1 MNNITLKQ
9 VYDALTRKISKVYP
23 QKEIYG
29 SSVHQNLDEGDF
41 NVIPISATITGQMGD
56 RVQIKALFD
65 CLYYSEDYENLLD
78 ISEGLPLAVKAMLRN
93 AEAAGINTVG
103 LTTKTAATVNLT
115 TATGAAVG
123 AEAAMQIATAKNTV
137 AQAGFNT
144 TLLACP
150 LTWIVGAIIIVIA
163 LFTRWSQ
170 KTNEA
175 KGVTVSFFGTLVGN
189 LNIARVWFQ
198 NFVTNTKL
206 QVLNRLQQD
215 I

>member
-78 ISEGLPLAVKAMLRN
+78 ISEGLPLAVRQIETESGDIIHGILNSPTTEISDGVLHCIVSYEYFGLVKQILPEGEEAETDLMYYLRQQ
-93 AEAAGINTVG
+93 
-103 LTTKTAATVNLT
+103 LTEVK
-115 TATGAAVG
+115 
-123 AEAAMQIATAKNTV
+123 Q
-137 AQAGFNT
+137 
-144 TLLACP
+144 
-150 LTWIVGAIIIVIA
+150 
-163 LFTRWSQ
+163 
-170 KTNEA
+170 
-175 KGVTVSFFGTLVGN
+175 
-189 LNIARVWFQ
+189 
-198 NFVTNTKL
+198 
-206 QVLNRLQQD
+206 
-215 I
+215 